1 MTVRLRLALTV
12 FIAGIVS
19 AIGVIATMAVAFE
32 RFERESCFLR
42 GDAFLGRV
50 VAMYP
55 DIVELHARDPADFGG
70 WLRSLLL
77 FESDTQL
84 YLLAQDGRVLAS
96 TGRAKLPPGFKVA
109 LAPVRE
115 ATGAARG
122 TAGAPGA
129 PFARY
134 VMGDD
139 PEHMNADAVIGA
151 RVLRHT
157 VIRPNEEVAGYLYLV
172 AQSPSLADGR
182 LELLRRSAA
191 GPALAAALAVILLTT
206 GLAVW
211 TVASVTRPLRGLSA
225 EVAAAAR
232 DGFDAV
238 PEPSAA
244 PRRGDD
250 EFGQL
255 HRGFHAL
262 LATLRKQWDTLRR
275 LDRFRREGVSN
286 LSHDLRSPLT
296 AAVASLET
304 LQRRWA
310 SEPAPAAAA
319 GSGHRADGADPAEGP
334 DRVTSSAA
342 ADRADDLRLVEV
354 ALRNAHNAARLV
366 RSLGD
371 LALLDEPEFKL
382 QRVMVDVHEVLDDI
396 AQRFAER
403 AARQG
408 VSVVCGEGTG
418 AGGGG
423 GGEES
428 QPAVATLDIELFERA
443 VANLVDNALKFTPA
457 GGRIELTA
465 RAQAQRVLVSVADSG
480 SGIAAHDTPH
490 LFERLYRGGEGA
502 ALGDAGERGGG
513 LDRDPVRQRGRD
525 HSAASSSASGEGSK
539 GLGLAIVKRIAELHG
554 GTVSV
559 QSEAGRGTRVTLDL
573 PGG

>member
-19 AIGVIATMAVAFE
+19 AIGVIATMVVAFE

-77 FESDTQL
+77 FEADTQL
-84 YLLAQDGRVLAS
+84 YLLASDGRVLAS

-109 LAPVRE
+109 LGPVRE
-115 ATGAARG
+115 AAGAARG
-122 TAGAPGA
+122 AAGAPGA

-151 RVLRHT
+151 RALRHT

-238 PEPSAA
+238 EPSAA
-244 PRRGDD
+244 PRRADD

-310 SEPAPAAAA
+310 SEPAPAQRAGPADAA
-319 GSGHRADGADPAEGP
+319 GDAGDAGDADTVGD
-334 DRVTSSAA
+334 DTS
-342 ADRADDLRLVEV
+342 DRAKDMRLVEV
-354 ALRNAHNAARLV
+354 ALRNTHNAARLV
-366 RSLGD
+366 RALGD

-403 AARQG
+403 AMRQG
-408 VSVVCGEGTG
+408 VSVVCGQGSGSGLVVDDSE
-418 AGGGG
+418 
-423 GGEES
+423 
-428 QPAVATLDIELFERA
+428 PAVANLDIELFERA
-443 VANLVDNALKFTPA
+443 VANLVDNALKFTPT

-465 RAQAQRVLVSVADSG
+465 RARAQRVLVCVADSG
-480 SGIAAHDTPH
+480 SGIAAHDRPH
-490 LFERLYRGGEGA
+490 LFERLYRGGDASAGTGGGGADPGREHGA
-502 ALGDAGERGGG
+502 AA
-513 LDRDPVRQRGRD
+513 PT
-525 HSAASSSASGEGSK
+525 STGEGSK

-554 GTVSV
+554 GTVAV